1 NVKKIEDYIQVKYED
16 SLSEFKLV
24 NLPEDFINWQIF
36 ERKNMFDFLK
46 KGENPSFFSPH
57 LPTLVTWDIFKKDFM
72 VNLACKGIGLIAKEN
87 KMESITREIRKVLN
101 QIQNLSFKDSI
112 RERVEAALILYKDK
126 SNIDYNALGG
136 IEIFEST
143 SFKNILT
150 NPQVSLFYVGS
161 APVYKSYQI
170 NCIAEI
176 LKPESILY
184 QFIKSIRELFEEANF
199 HFQQPKYPFAVRYHV
214 IEVLDKS
221 LKLRNLK
228 GKIK

>member
-1 NVKKIEDYIQVKYED
+1 MKPINIKKIEDYIQVKYED
-16 SLSEFKLV
+16 NLSEFKLL
-24 NLPEDFINWQIF
+24 NLPDDFINWQIS

-57 LPTLVTWDIFKKDFM
+57 LPTLVTWDILKKDFM
-72 VNLACKGIGLIAKEN
+72 VNLTCKGMGLIAKES
-87 KMESITREIRKVLN
+87 KVETITWEIRKVLN

-112 RERVEAALILYKDK
+112 TERIEAALILYKDK

-150 NPQVSLFYVGS
+150 NPKVSLFYIGTS
-161 APVYKSYQI
+161 PVYKSYQI

-176 LKPESILY
+176 FKPESILY
-184 QFIKSIRELFEEANF
+184 QFIKSIRELFEEASF
-199 HFQQPKYPFAVRYHV
+199 HFQQPKYPFAVKYHV

-221 LKLRNLK
+221 LKLRN
-228 GKIK
+228 